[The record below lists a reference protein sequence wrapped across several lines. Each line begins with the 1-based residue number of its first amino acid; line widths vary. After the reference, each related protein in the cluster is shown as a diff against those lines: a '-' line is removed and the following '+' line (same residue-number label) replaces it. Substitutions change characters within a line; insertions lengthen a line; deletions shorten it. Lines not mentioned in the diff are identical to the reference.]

1 MTNRNDA
8 VPEKLKTYIVKQ
20 IELGRVGTPLD
31 IANAVAFLSSDLS
44 EYITG
49 QVLGCNGGLYV

>member
-8 VPEKLKTYIVKQ
+8 VLEKLKTLVKQ

-44 EYITG
+44 ECITG